1 MEEEEMSFEAKAKEL
16 GIEIP
21 VPGKPTAAYE
31 PGVLIDNMIYISGQL
46 PMLNKELQYK
56 GVVGKDVTQEEAYQ
70 GARICVINA
79 LGVIKSLVG
88 SLDRIE
94 KIVKVEGFVNSLQD
108 VTYQP
113 ACINGASDLLGEIFG
128 DVGKHAR
135 FAIGTSGLPLGSSV
149 EVGMIVK
156 VK

>member
-1 MEEEEMSFEAKAKEL
+1 MSFEAKAKEL

-31 PGVLIDNMIYISGQL
+31 PGVLIDNLVYVSGQL
-46 PMLNKELQYK
+46 PMVNGELQYK
-56 GVVGKDVTQEEAYQ
+56 GIVGDNVTKEEAYE
-70 GARICVINA
+70 GAKICAINA
-79 LGVIKSLVG
+79 LGVVKNLIG
-88 SLDRIE
+88 SLDNIE
-94 KIVKVEGFVNSLQD
+94 KIVKVEGFVNSAQD

-113 ACINGASDLLGEIFG
+113 ACINGASDFLGELFG
-128 DVGKHAR
+128 EAGKHAR
-135 FAIGTSGLPLGSSV
+135 FAVGTSGLPLGSSV

>member
-1 MEEEEMSFEAKAKEL
+1 MSFEAKAKEL

-31 PGVLIDNMIYISGQL
+31 PGVLIDNMIYVSGQL
-46 PMLNKELQYK
+46 PMVAGELQYK
-56 GVVGKDVTQEEAYQ
+56 GVVGDDVSEEEAYQ
-70 GARICVINA
+70 GARICAINA
-79 LGVIKSLVG
+79 LGVVKSLVG
-88 SLDRIE
+88 SLDKVE
-94 KIVKVEGFVNSLQD
+94 KIVKVEGFVNSTQEY
-108 VTYQP
+108 TRQP
-113 ACINGASDLLGEIFG
+113 KCINGASDVLGEIFG

-149 EVGMIVK
+149 EVGMLVK